1 MHYFLYFLS
10 LLISQLCF
18 SETRLEYW
26 DFNTDLSGASFDN
39 GRGGIKNSGSHA
51 SLWNHG
57 KVSGMAAN
65 GMGQFV
71 INGSGSAYRKVA
83 ANGFATG
90 VITTGHYQ
98 FVVEF
103 SEWNLDSTS
112 KGVLGFEVLDTNG
125 KRVVA
130 LLLYPENASESKIR
144 LSAASATGYQGR
156 GYEYAGHLSPIA
168 TNVPTRV
175 VIDFNLDTDTVI
187 FLINGKQLKVVSDF
201 SATSLSHLKF
211 FTNAKWS
218 KKNSVSID
226 SMGLV
231 KLP

>member
-1 MHYFLYFLS
+1 MHYLLYLLP
-10 LLISQLCF
+10 LLISHLCY

-26 DFNTDLSGASFDN
+26 DFDTDLSGASFDN
-39 GRGGIKNSGSHA
+39 GRGGIKNTGSHA

-65 GMGQFV
+65 GSGQFV

-90 VITTGHYQ
+90 VMTTGHYQ
-98 FVVEF
+98 LVVEF
-103 SEWNLDSTS
+103 SAWNLDSTS
-112 KGVLGFEVLDTNG
+112 KGALGFEVVDTNG

-130 LLLYPENASESKIR
+130 LHLHPENALESKIR

-156 GYEYAGHLSPIA
+156 GYDFAGHLSSIS

-175 VIDFNLDTDTVI
+175 VVDFNLDTDTVVY
-187 FLINGKQLKVVSDF
+187 LINGTQLKVVSDF

-211 FTNAKWS
+211 FTDAKWS
-218 KKNSVSID
+218 KQNSVSID

>member
-1 MHYFLYFLS
+1 
-10 LLISQLCF
+10 
-18 SETRLEYW
+18 
-26 DFNTDLSGASFDN
+26 
-39 GRGGIKNSGSHA
+39 
-51 SLWNHG
+51 
-57 KVSGMAAN
+57 
-65 GMGQFV
+65 MGQFV

-98 FVVEF
+98 LVVEF

-112 KGVLGFEVLDTNG
+112 KGALGFEVVDTNG

-130 LLLYPENASESKIR
+130 LHLYPESALESKIR

-156 GYEYAGHLSPIA
+156 GYDYGGHLSPIA
-168 TNVPTRV
+168 TNIPTRV
-175 VIDFNLDTDTVI
+175 VLDFNLDTDTVI
-187 FLINGKQLKVVSDF
+187 FLINGTQLKIVSDF
-201 SATSLSHLKF
+201 CATSISHLKF
-211 FTNAKWS
+211 FTSAKWS
-218 KKNSVSID
+218 KRNSVSID

>member
-1 MHYFLYFLS
+1 MHYLLYVLP
-10 LLISQLCF
+10 LLISHLCY

-39 GRGGIKNSGSHA
+39 GRGGIKNTGSHA
-51 SLWNHG
+51 SFWNHG

-65 GMGQFV
+65 GSGQFV

-90 VITTGHYQ
+90 VMTTGHYQ
-98 FVVEF
+98 LVVEF
-103 SEWNLDSTS
+103 SAWNLDSTS
-112 KGVLGFEVLDTNG
+112 KGALGFEVVDTNG

-130 LLLYPENASESKIR
+130 LHLYPENALESKIR

-156 GYEYAGHLSPIA
+156 GYDFAGHLSSIA

-175 VIDFNLDTDTVI
+175 VVDFNLDTDTVI
-187 FLINGKQLKVVSDF
+187 YLINGTQLKVVSDF
-201 SATSLSHLKF
+201 SATSLNHLKF
-211 FTNAKWS
+211 FTDAKWS
-218 KKNSVSID
+218 KQNSVSID

>member
-1 MHYFLYFLS
+1 MHYLLYILP
-10 LLISQLCF
+10 LLISHLCY

-39 GRGGIKNSGSHA
+39 GRGGIKNTGSHA

-57 KVSGMAAN
+57 KVTGMVAN
-65 GMGQFV
+65 GTGQFV

-83 ANGFATG
+83 ASGFATG
-90 VITTGHYQ
+90 AKTAGHYQ
-98 FVVEF
+98 LVVVF

-112 KGVLGFEVLDTNG
+112 KGALGFEVVDTNG

-130 LLLYPENASESKIR
+130 LHLYPENALESKIR

-156 GYEYAGHLSPIA
+156 GYDFAGHLSSIS

-175 VIDFNLDTDTVI
+175 VVDFNLDTDTVI
-187 FLINGKQLKVVSDF
+187 YLINGTQLKVVSDF

-211 FTNAKWS
+211 FTDAKWS
-218 KKNSVSID
+218 KQNSVSID